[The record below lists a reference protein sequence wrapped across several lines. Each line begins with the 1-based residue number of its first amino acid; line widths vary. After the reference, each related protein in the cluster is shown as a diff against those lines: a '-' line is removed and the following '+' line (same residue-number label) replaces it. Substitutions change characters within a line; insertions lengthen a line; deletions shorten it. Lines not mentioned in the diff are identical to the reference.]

1 MQSMAQLLSSCFF
14 TLPLLTPFTG
24 ARDPIFWAA
33 RRRPLPQGTLRREHR
48 LSSYLGKKLHLG
60 DVITIRAQ
68 AVALVLE
75 QEAAPR
81 PFVIEKARCPSLLRE
96 RGFDLN
102 SAACCPS
109 SRIPPRSLPAKI
121 QGCWEPAKMRILQ
134 QGFN

>member
-48 LSSYLGKKLHLG
+48 LSSYLMGEKLHLG
-60 DVITIRAQ
+60 DIIKIRPQ
-68 AVALVLE
+68 AVARILE

-81 PFVIEKARCPSLLRE
+81 SFVIVKARCPSLLRE

-102 SAACCPS
+102 SATCC
-109 SRIPPRSLPAKI
+109 SLSWQRGCTSVFFVI
-121 QGCWEPAKMRILQ
+121 ISQMFQGLCATCDM
-134 QGFN
+134 N

>member
-48 LSSYLGKKLHLG
+48 LSSYLGEKLHLG
-60 DVITIRAQ
+60 DAITIRAQ

-81 PFVIEKARCPSLLRE
+81 SFVIVKAKHVVLH
-96 RGFDLN
+96 F
-102 SAACCPS
+102 
-109 SRIPPRSLPAKI
+109 
-121 QGCWEPAKMRILQ
+121 
-134 QGFN
+134 

>member
-81 PFVIEKARCPSLLRE
+81 SFVIVKARCPSLLRE

-102 SAACCPS
+102 IVPHVVPILGREAAPQCFLS
-109 SRIPPRSLPAKI
+109 
-121 QGCWEPAKMRILQ
+121 
-134 QGFN
+134 